1 MTPYLLVDGARVAPE
16 TIQKPLLRFRLR
28 FPAGE
33 IRLIS
38 GAGSPAEVNG
48 SRDTRPLGV
57 LLREMRWSQEHA
69 TIDVPIDSPSFVDG
83 FHVVETPK
91 GQVGPV
97 RWTTGNAGL
106 PPDLFPP
113 WQGDVLLDL
122 SCGEWK
128 GSALEPVVS
137 SEAAVL
143 SAFESLGEDCE
154 FGLAQRRYL
163 VEPPLSLFRW
173 GGAPVADLIKGLDSN
188 FAGLAEPDTTDLV
201 WDGEEYFVRTP
212 FVTMHTRCLVEQDE
226 AGQAEILRCGQATLR
241 ILRRKLLRDIADA
254 NRIFVFKSRDRA
266 FSAAEMYQLH
276 DAMRRHGP
284 ASLLCVFLARP
295 GGQLVGRAE
304 RLTEGLY
311 AGYLDKFVI
320 PNGPFHQWLTICVE
334 TLALHGRR

>member
-1 MTPYLLVDGARVAPE
+1 MVE
-16 TIQKPLLRFRLR
+16 KPRLRFRLR
-28 FPAGE
+28 FPAQE

-97 RWTTGNAGL
+97 RWTTGNAAL

-137 SEAAVL
+137 REAAVL

-154 FGLAQRRYL
+154 FGLMQRRYL

-173 GGAPVADLIKGLDSN
+173 GGAPVADLIKGLDNN
-188 FAGLAEPDTTDLV
+188 FAGLAEPETTDLV

-226 AGQAEILRCGQATLR
+226 AGRAEILRCGRATLR
-241 ILRRKLLRDIADA
+241 ILRRKLLKDIADA
-254 NRIFVFKSRDRA
+254 NRIFVFKSLDPG
-266 FSAAEMYQLH
+266 FGEAEMYRLH
-276 DAMRRHGP
+276 AAMRRLGP
-284 ASLLCVFLARP
+284 AGVLCVCLART
-295 GGQLVGRAE
+295 GGHPIGR
-304 RLTEGLY
+304 TEYLADGLY
-311 AGYLDKFVI
+311 GGYLDRFVI
-320 PNGPFHQWLTICVE
+320 PNGPWNHWLTICAE
-334 TLALHGRR
+334 TLALHGHR